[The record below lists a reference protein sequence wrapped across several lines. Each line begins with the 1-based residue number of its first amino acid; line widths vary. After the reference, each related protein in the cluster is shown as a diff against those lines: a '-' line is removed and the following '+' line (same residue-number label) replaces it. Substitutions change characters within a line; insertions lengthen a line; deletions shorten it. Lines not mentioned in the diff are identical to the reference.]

1 MPTLV
6 FVANKH
12 NLNSIAALTG
22 ALEAD
27 PRTRSLPLRF
37 FWHDDR
43 LPSRLDALATSANPL
58 VIALSFTTAD
68 MPATTALMEHIRTMS
83 HRPFVVAGGPHPSAR
98 PAEVLGLGADA
109 VVIGEGEEALPAL
122 LQRILADEPPHRLP
136 GVATLSP
143 TGQLV
148 QGPCARSVDLDAYPP
163 LGIAHRRFGPI
174 EITRGCPCACA
185 FCQTSYLFGGRMRHR
200 SVERVVYWVQ
210 QAMEHGYSYL
220 RFVTPNA
227 FAYQS
232 PDGGRT
238 VNLDAI
244 ERLLRE
250 MAALVGKE
258 QVYFGTF
265 PSEVRPETVTSEAVE
280 LVRRYC
286 GNDNLLFGAQTG
298 SDRLLRTL
306 HRGHTVADVHRSAK
320 VITAAGLTPIVDMIF
335 GLPGE
340 TPDDV
345 AASVRLMEDLAHMG
359 AVLHTHTFMPL
370 PGTPLEGA
378 PPGRVDPELHPLLD
392 HQASQ
397 GHQMGQWRK
406 QEQIAH
412 RTHKGASSAHPFTTS
427 PSVPASGAQQR
438 LRVSPP
444 SMGGYSPKRQPASH
458 PPSKSESP

>member
-1 MPTLV
+1 MSLCYNEATMPALV

-12 NLNSIAALTG
+12 NLNSLAALTG

-27 PRTRSLPLRF
+27 SRTNALPLHF
-37 FWHDDR
+37 LWQDDR
-43 LPSRLDALATSANPL
+43 LPARLRSLAATTDQ
-58 VIALSFTTAD
+58 VIIALSFATAD
-68 MPATTALMEHIRTMS
+68 LAAASTLLAQIRS
-83 HRPFVVAGGPHPSAR
+83 LDPPPLVVAGGPHPSAR
-98 PAEVLGLGADA
+98 PADVLALGVDA
-109 VVIGEGEEALPAL
+109 VVIGEGEAALPAL
-122 LQRILADEPPHRLP
+122 LQRVLDGQPLQDLP
-136 GVATLSP
+136 GVASLDR
-143 TGQLV
+143 TGRFV
-148 QGPCARSVDLDAYPP
+148 QGPRPQPVDLDAYPP
-163 LGIAHRRFGPI
+163 LGTAHRRFAPI

-200 SVERVVYWVQ
+200 SVERIVYWVR
-210 QAMEHGYSYL
+210 QAMERGYSYL

-238 VNLDAI
+238 TNLDAI

-258 QVYFGTF
+258 RVYFGTF
-265 PSEVRPETVTSEAVE
+265 PSEVGPETVTPEAVQ

-306 HRGHTVADVHRSAK
+306 RRNHTVADVYRAAEI
-320 VITAAGLTPIVDMIF
+320 ITAQHLTPVVDLIF

-340 TPDDV
+340 TPEDV
-345 AASVRLMEDLAHMG
+345 AATVRLMDDLVQME

-370 PGTPLEGA
+370 PGTPLEEA
-378 PPGRVDPELHPLLD
+378 SPGRVDPELHPLLD
-392 HQASQ
+392 RLASQ
-397 GHQMGQWRK
+397 GHQIGQWRK

-412 RTHKGASSAHPFTTS
+412 RTHKEAG
-427 PSVPASGAQQR
+427 
-438 LRVSPP
+438 
-444 SMGGYSPKRQPASH
+444 
-458 PPSKSESP
+458 